1 MTSEAEFASHVA
13 NAYEYL
19 YDLVYLRTHPLLDVL
34 GIPTS
39 LPDRK
44 RARQLHSLL
53 LDAIDELDPGPQAPV
68 FSREWRRHRLM
79 VLRYVKGLAPQ
90 AAADQLSIS
99 LRHTYR
105 VHKTAIEDIAGVLW
119 DRYVARHPTPQQ
131 ASPIAGERET
141 PPSRLELLRLEAARM
156 AQGDRYARIGNVIDG
171 AISILKEI
179 AGQRGLCIER
189 SLPRS
194 LPDVS
199 IDRSLLRQML
209 LGMLGYLI
217 EYAEQATIRV
227 TAQINE
233 SAVFLSLT
241 VDPPEVIHAVDQDK
255 IEDRLAT
262 IEEMALLSDAHVLP
276 TYAGQQIVGFDLH
289 LSTAE
294 RTVLVVD
301 DNEDV
306 LSLFRRY
313 LRPHHYHV
321 VTAQTAREALD
332 QARQL
337 QPYAI
342 TLDLMMPDQDGWEL
356 LQALLH
362 QHDTRHIPIVVCSVL
377 KQKDLALSL
386 GATSF
391 LEKPITE
398 QGLVSALAALEER

>member
-13 NAYEYL
+13 DAYEHL

-44 RARQLHSLL
+44 QARQLHSLL

-119 DRYVARHPTPQQ
+119 DRYVARHPAPQQ
-131 ASPIAGERET
+131 ASPIAGEQKA

-171 AISILKEI
+171 AISILQEI
-179 AGQRGLCIER
+179 AGQRGLRIEL

-209 LGMLGYLI
+209 LGIFGYLI
-217 EYAEQATIRV
+217 EYTEQATIRV
-227 TAQINE
+227 TAQIDE

-362 QHDTRHIPIVVCSVL
+362 RPDTCQIPIVVCSVL